1 MFCCLLLQNTM
12 HILQNLPLRGYF
24 FENTENSEIMI
35 DYETFWQSVT
45 GLASQCTTILYSE
58 TSRRGGGL
66 TNLGSKH
73 VNKCVFSN
81 VAIL

>member
-45 GLASQCTTILYSE
+45 GLITSE
-58 TSRRGGGL
+58 AQRR
-66 TNLGSKH
+66 
-73 VNKCVFSN
+73 
-81 VAIL
+81 